1 MGVKVSF
8 SGSTMTAFIEGDIDH
23 HSAAGIR
30 KAIDIAIEK
39 EKRKRFKPIVY
50 ICSPYAG
57 DVETNTANAKRY
69 CRFAYRSNAI
79 PIAPHLLYP
88 QFLNDADPDEREDG
102 LFMGL
107 VLLGKCRE
115 LWVFGENISSGM
127 QAEITKAKSRNMP
140 VRYFT
145 NDLKEERV

>member
-1 MGVKVSF
+1 MR
-8 SGSTMTAFIEGDIDH
+8 IDLKNAESYDDPTCYH
-23 HSAAGIR
+23 
-30 KAIDIAIEK
+30 AIVAIEK

-57 DVETNTANAKRY
+57 DVEVNTANAKRY

-107 VLLGKCRE
+107 VLLSKCRE
-115 LWVFGENISSGM
+115 LWVFGDNISRGM
-127 QAEITKAKSRNMP
+127 QAEIAKAKNRNMT

-145 NDLKEERV
+145 NDLKEVTP